1 MRRRQPQVER
11 VTLHDVAAAA
21 GVSPATAAR
30 ALGGYGSV
38 SEEARAQVL
47 AASARLRYRPNK
59 LARSMITGT
68 TQTIGVV
75 VGDIELSFFARA
87 VRGMADEAK
96 LGGFELILANSDED
110 VEKERAAIGVLLEK
124 QVDGLIL
131 AAATTRDVAHL
142 EDISERGVPL
152 VLFDRIVAGVDCDAV
167 VVDNFRAAQNATR
180 HLIRLGHRRIAIMV
194 EEATALAPEDLPVGN
209 PGPVGAMTSVLREIG
224 WADALRGAGL
234 KVSSDLIRRCAYDRE
249 AARAETAAALRLADP
264 PTAILATD
272 ETMSIGV
279 LEALT
284 DAGMRIPEE
293 ISVVAFDDAAWTTL
307 VRPPLTVV
315 AQPVY
320 ELGQAASRRLLA
332 RIAGDEGPP
341 HVEMRDTT
349 FLVRGSTGRPLGA
362 VTGSGH

>member
-1 MRRRQPQVER
+1 MRRRGVHGGR

-38 SEEARAQVL
+38 SDEARSQVL

-87 VRGMADEAK
+87 VRGIADEAK
-96 LGGFELILANSDED
+96 LAGFEVILVNSDED
-110 VEKERAAIGVLLEK
+110 FAKEQAAIGVLLEK
-124 QVDGLIL
+124 QVDGLIV
-131 AAATTRDVAHL
+131 AAAAPRDAAHL
-142 EDISERGVPL
+142 EDIVERSIPL
-152 VLFDRIVAGVDCDAV
+152 VLFDRIVAGIDCDAV

-194 EEATALAPEDLPVGN
+194 EAETALPPERLPVSN
-209 PGPVGAMTSVLREIG
+209 PGPVGAMTSALREIG
-224 WADALRGAGL
+224 WADALRGGG
-234 KVSSDLIRRCAYDRE
+234 VTVTEDLIRRCAYDRE
-249 AARAETAAALRLADP
+249 AARAETVAALRSSDP

-279 LEALT
+279 MEALT
-284 DAGMRIPEE
+284 DAGLRIPEE

-320 ELGQAASRRLLA
+320 ELGQLAARRLLA
-332 RIAGDEGPP
+332 RIGGDDTPP

-349 FLVRGSTGRPLGA
+349 FLVRGSTAPP
-362 VTGSGH
+362 SGP